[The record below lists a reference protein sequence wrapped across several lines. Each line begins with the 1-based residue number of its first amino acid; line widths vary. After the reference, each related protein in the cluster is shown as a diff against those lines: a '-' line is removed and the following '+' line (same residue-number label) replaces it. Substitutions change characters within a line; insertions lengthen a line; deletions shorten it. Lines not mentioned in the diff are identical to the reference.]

1 MRLMIYNLTINHT
14 TVIDILLPI
23 YLLQFLHFPG
33 AIKKLGCTEDKV
45 IKKISDMCRMAA
57 HQKGGSKFNAA
68 NNHACMYTNRIML
81 VCIKHGEKGLKC

>member
-45 IKKISDMCRMAA
+45 IKKISEMCRMAA
-57 HQKGGSKFNAA
+57 HQKYTAKRIFVYIKLGQKVEALKSKPYF
-68 NNHACMYTNRIML
+68 T
-81 VCIKHGEKGLKC
+81 

>member
-1 MRLMIYNLTINHT
+1 MCNLTINHT
-14 TVIDILLPI
+14 YVIDILLPI

-57 HQKGGSKFNAA
+57 HQKGGSKFKAKD
-68 NNHACMYTNRIML
+68 NHVSMHTKEYL
-81 VCIKHGEKGLKC
+81 CI

>member
-33 AIKKLGCTEDKV
+33 AIKKLGCMEDKV

-57 HQKGGSKFNAA
+57 HQKGGSKFKAKD
-68 NNHACMYTNRIML
+68 NHVSIHTEEYL
-81 VCIKHGEKGLKC
+81 CI

>member
-1 MRLMIYNLTINHT
+1 MRLMIYNLTTNHT

-45 IKKISDMCRMAA
+45 IKNISEMCRMAA
-57 HQKGGSKFNAA
+57 HQKGGSKFKAKK
-68 NNHACMYTNRIML
+68 NH
-81 VCIKHGEKGLKC
+81 VCIQTE